1 MINKLLPYYGVI
13 MKKTD
18 VHSYPAYR
26 LSDGF
31 SFVPYTPGREYE
43 WCQIQT
49 RAGMTE
55 NVRKAREIF
64 EQKFKPYTE
73 LLTEHCIFIVDDADR
88 AVASAALWPG
98 KHFGT
103 EHWRI
108 HWVAV
113 DPDYQG
119 MGMGKALMTCL
130 MDIFNSED
138 HGKWLYVTSQSWN
151 YCAINIYYHFGFRP
165 YLGVQPVNWY
175 SEDFD
180 RCNQKGWALIDQWI
194 HTYDHESP
202 DMLCLGEWRI
212 HVSGDRSV
220 MTELKK
226 IFPMTEKDQKRSDGK
241 LAFYSDQDQKITY
254 DGKEMDVFL
263 HEENLHD
270 RHILRDIG
278 WFYYHV
284 KAAQNGRIL
293 VGKDCCEIE
302 DGTDGGIWLIFLRKG
317 KYREYD
323 PCVGTEGLEQFWEI
337 FFQNGNYYIRDIQFR
352 VCHRIESIKWHV
364 LRRQKTRKTPVSWQS
379 FQNRMLSMA
388 EQVIAAQMP
397 LMDGGEL
404 ICHFPY
410 VDNEN
415 MAKKR
420 NRLLEGLFEHMKPEE
435 LTGELYRG
443 EEDAEDCF

>member
-18 VHSYPAYR
+18 VHSYPEYR
-26 LSDGF
+26 LSNGF
-31 SFVPYTPGREYE
+31 SFVSYTPSREYE

-49 RAGMTE
+49 RAGLTE

-64 EQKFKPYTE
+64 AQKFKPYTE
-73 LLTEHCIFIVDDADR
+73 LLAEHCIFIVDDKNR

-130 MDIFNSED
+130 MDIFNSGD
-138 HGKWLYVTSQSWN
+138 HGDWLYVTSQSWN

-180 RCNQKGWALIDQWI
+180 RCNQKGWTLIDQWI

-202 DMLCLGEWRI
+202 NTLCLGEWQI
-212 HVSGDRSV
+212 HVSGDKPV

-226 IFPMTEKDQKRSDGK
+226 IFPMTERDQKRSDGK
-241 LAFYSDQDQKITY
+241 LSFYSDQDQKITY

-293 VGKDCCEIE
+293 VGKDCCEIK

-323 PCVGTEGLEQFWEI
+323 QCVGTEGLEQFWEI

-364 LRRQKTRKTPVSWQS
+364 LRRQETRKTPVSWQS

-397 LMDGGEL
+397 LMDKGEL

-410 VDNEN
+410 ADNEN

-420 NRLLEGLFEHMKPEE
+420 NMLLEGLFEHMKPEE